1 MDGIINVYKEPG
13 FTSHDVVAKL
23 RGILH
28 MKKIGH
34 TGTLDPDAQ
43 GVLPVCVGRA
53 TKLCGMITDWGK
65 TYEAVMLL
73 GRKTDTQDISGNIV
87 EQRRVSV
94 DERMVLE
101 AATSFVGGYEQ
112 IPPMYSA
119 LKHNGKKLYELAR
132 QGIEIE
138 RKPRHVN
145 IDFIRINEMNLED
158 EEKTVTFTVSCSKG
172 TYIRTLI
179 NDIGEKLGCGAC
191 MVKLIRT
198 RVGRFVIDESLTLNQ
213 ISALVLKGTVEDYI
227 TSVDELFDYPK
238 LFVREEYNKLLYNG
252 NRFMAD
258 AVCEESEIHHGQDYI
273 QECEHSY
280 IQENA
285 REYEQG
291 QQYRIYDAK
300 GGFIGIY
307 AYRESYFVPV
317 KIFYSGERDEM

>member
-227 TSVDELFDYPK
+227 TSADELFDYPK